1 MSGQKTDD
9 PCDDWSGTTFE
20 RLNDKGAPVKDAPE
34 VDVEVDQTT
43 DKESRVAARARRRIS
58 AASLTNISDQR

>member
-34 VDVEVDQTT
+34 VDVGGDQTT
-43 DKESRVAARARRRIS
+43 DKESRVAARAR
-58 AASLTNISDQR
+58 